1 MVTFIKRT
9 HSRDFKPMLFL
20 NQRNT
25 SWVRYKG
32 MTSFL
37 LMEDGILRV
46 REKGN

>member
-9 HSRDFKPMLFL
+9 HSRDFL